1 MNKQKLRQMSK
12 LTQSCS
18 STDTVEFLQYFLLSV
33 IKYEHTNKNKN
44 LKSTLQSIQVII
56 YPNSEKK

>member
-1 MNKQKLRQMSK
+1 MSK